1 MRAAWLWLAVWLGAG
16 CQSEEFPAPIIGSA
30 YRISDDVPAEG
41 SEVRIDVLAN
51 RRACANAAVVDIDD
65 CLPRADRASGELRVS
80 FNLKDPQSSL
90 ELSRALSKD
99 QVVVTQDQ
107 TNQGDFELIPHEPIV
122 TGQLF
127 ILLIDGS
134 GSMHANDQERIRKVY
149 SALLRPS
156 VIEGFF
162 PEGNRK
168 TGVVL
173 LRFSSRVSGI
183 DGGKPKILRSRE
195 EYTAAVRDHL
205 MTRSG
210 GYTHLYEA
218 VEYAVTELLRVDEIE
233 QFLTVK
239 AAEPTLVVLTDGF
252 NNVDRRDTC
261 ADNVPRLQRTVDL
274 LREVR
279 ANEGGA
285 TRPTVFTVGLGVKY
299 RGENKPQGLNRP
311 VTTRG
316 LCGGYG
322 DYPIDPSLE
331 DAGIDHVSMQWI
343 AEAGGG
349 YSFVKRKPKGLADV
363 FEAASA
369 TRYRWYELWY
379 RVSDNLWHRR
389 SFEVEIQLKSR
400 ERALTRFTV
409 LPSPWL
415 DGPTGRHELGES
427 WHTPTPFRHTFAVLV
442 PGLGVLL
449 FLQFLGPAFFNA
461 RRAILR
467 RARPRR

>member
-1 MRAAWLWLAVWLGAG
+1 MRVLFGLGLWLAVG
-16 CQSEEFPAPIIGSA
+16 CQTEEFPAPIEGSA
-30 YRISDDVPAEG
+30 YRITDDTPAEG
-41 SEVRIDVLAN
+41 SEIWIDMFPN
-51 RRACANAAVVDIDD
+51 RRACANAKVVEIED

-80 FNLKDPQSSL
+80 FDLKDPQSSL
-90 ELSRALSKD
+90 ELSRALSKE
-99 QVVVTQDQ
+99 QLMVTQDGSAQ
-107 TNQGDFELIPHEPIV
+107 DDFELIPHDPVI

-134 GSMHANDQERIRKVY
+134 GSMYADDQERIRKVY

-156 VIEGFF
+156 VIQGFF

-173 LRFSSRVSGI
+173 LRFSSKVSGI
-183 DGGKPKILRSRE
+183 DGGAPKILRSPE
-195 EYTAAVRDHL
+195 EYEASIRDHL
-205 MTRSG
+205 LQRSG

-218 VEYAVTELLRVDEIE
+218 VQYAVTDLLRLEEIE
-233 QFLTVK
+233 RFLTVK

-252 NNVDRRDTC
+252 NNEDRRDTC
-261 ADNVPRLQRTVDL
+261 ADNVPRLQRTIDL

-285 TRPTVFTVGLGVKY
+285 TRPTVYTVGLGVRY
-299 RGENKPQGLNRP
+299 REENKPKGLNRP
-311 VTTRG
+311 VTTQG
-316 LCGGYG
+316 LCGRYG

-349 YSFVKRKPKGLADV
+349 YSFVKRKPRGLADV

-369 TRYRWYELWY
+369 TRHRWYELWY
-379 RVSDNLWHRR
+379 RVADSLWHRR
-389 SFEVEIQLKSR
+389 SFDVEIQLRSR
-400 ERALTRFTV
+400 ERALTKFTV

-415 DGPTGRHELGES
+415 DGPTGQHELGAP
-427 WHTPTPFRHTFAVLV
+427 WHTPTPFRHTFVVLV
-442 PGLGVLL
+442 PALGLLL
-449 FLQFLGPAFFNA
+449 SLQFLGPAFFNA